1 MKVLFTTQPGVGHF
15 NPLAPIAHALEAA
28 GHTTRVACAASFAP
42 RVERAGL
49 TPLIAGIDW
58 LETSPELAFP
68 EVEEMTTRER
78 ELFLTDIF
86 SDTTANY
93 MTHDLLES
101 FADWRP
107 DVIVRDTFEY
117 GGCLAGEVAG
127 IPHAVVNMEFYIPS
141 HVTRQGMESQ
151 LAYLRSAYGLPPYP
165 AMEMLTRYLYFS
177 YVPNSYQFPE
187 YTLPENTHVLRPA
200 FLDPSGDEVLPDWV
214 ATLPDQPTVYA
225 SMGTT
230 FNNVPD
236 IFRTIIAGLAD
247 EPVNLII
254 TVGRSQDPRQ
264 FDPLPEHVYVEQ
276 FIPQAALMPY
286 CDLVMANGG
295 VGTLMI
301 ALTYDLPLIVI
312 PLAGHLLL
320 HAQRV
325 RQLGI
330 GQSLK
335 LPPAWLDVGDAANV
349 DNYVARQASGL
360 VHDTAPELS
369 PETVRSVVREVLEAA
384 SYKEEVERLRQ
395 EIVRMPGPESAVPL
409 LEQLGTR
416 SEG

>member
-1 MKVLFTTQPGVGHF
+1 
-15 NPLAPIAHALEAA
+15 
-28 GHTTRVACAASFAP
+28 
-42 RVERAGL
+42 
-49 TPLIAGIDW
+49 
-58 LETSPELAFP
+58 
-68 EVEEMTTRER
+68 
-78 ELFLTDIF
+78 
-86 SDTTANY
+86 
-93 MTHDLLES
+93 
-101 FADWRP
+101 
-107 DVIVRDTFEY
+107 
-117 GGCLAGEVAG
+117 
-127 IPHAVVNMEFYIPS
+127 MEFDIPS

-214 ATLPDQPTVYA
+214 AALPDQPTVYA

-301 ALTYDLPLIVI
+301 ALTYGLPLIVI

-335 LPPAWLDVGDAANV
+335 LPPAWLDVGDAADV

-360 VHDTAPELS
+360 VRDTAPELS
-369 PETVRSVVREVLEAA
+369 PETVRSVVGEVLEAA
-384 SYKEEVERLRQ
+384 SYKEEVERLQQ
-395 EIVRMPGPESAVPL
+395 EIVNMPGPASAVPL